1 MVPNMA
7 LFSSLIRVGP
17 FKPLQIR
24 SGSDGMAITGPDLQ
38 LGKPGV
44 APILA
49 GKNFH
54 SGSGPAEEAIEKK
67 RICLG
72 EILRCHLVF
81 KKIIKIFFT
90 YLSTSRIM
98 YTKPILIYLFF
109 FNEVNK
115 MTFHFVLTR

>member
-7 LFSSLIRVGP
+7 LFSSLIRAGP
-17 FKPLQIR
+17 FKPLQIG

-54 SGSGPAEEAIEKK
+54 SGW
-67 RICLG
+67 
-72 EILRCHLVF
+72 
-81 KKIIKIFFT
+81 
-90 YLSTSRIM
+90 
-98 YTKPILIYLFF
+98 LFS
-109 FNEVNK
+109 
-115 MTFHFVLTR
+115 